1 MVSDK
6 KQHTDSVYGESSMKR
21 RLIQSTLI
29 TSLLAVVAMPAL
41 ADESTQGAIDFRESV
56 MTTFKWYMGPMGAMA
71 KGKIP
76 FDAALFK
83 SRADGLANASR
94 LDASEGFPEGSVGE
108 TEAKPEIWDN
118 WDDFLSKYQS
128 LQDEAVKLQQ
138 VAATG
143 DEAEM
148 KKQFGKVGETCGSCH
163 KKYRNKKN

>member
-1 MVSDK
+1 
-6 KQHTDSVYGESSMKR
+6 MKR
-21 RLIQSTLI
+21 RLIQFTLI
-29 TSLLAVVAMPAL
+29 ASLLAAVGMPTL

-56 MTTFKWYMGPMGAMA
+56 MTTFKWYMGPMGAMV

-94 LDASEGFPEGSVGE
+94 LDVSEGFPEGSVGE
-108 TEAKPEIWDN
+108 SEAKPEIWDE
-118 WDDFLSKYQS
+118 WDDFLSKYQG

-143 DEAEM
+143 DEAAIKE
-148 KKQFGKVGETCGSCH
+148 QFLKTGETCSSCH
-163 KKYRNKKN
+163 KKYRSKK